1 MNHLFSPFRIMNIE
15 SITKKVLLRKL
26 KENHV
31 EILTLTKVLE
41 IKDDGVVIADTDN
54 HESFLEAQRVVIAV
68 GSEPNETIFDDIQ
81 SLGYEVH
88 RIGDCVKPRTAKSA
102 IFEGAVL
109 GRSI

>member
-81 SLGYEVH
+81 SLGYEAPRNH
-88 RIGDCVKPRTAKSA
+88 PSQMPRTAKSA